1 MNLHGIVAGAI
12 GAINPMRQMV
22 VKQSTGYSI
31 VNYVQT
37 PTYATLSVS
46 GQVQA
51 LTGKDLA
58 MLNGLNVQGVTNAI
72 YLSGNFEGVF
82 RVLGKGGDLI
92 VYGGITY
99 LVAAVLERWPDWCK
113 LAVVA
118 QMDTT
123 P

>member
-12 GAINPMRQMV
+12 GAVNPMRPMTI
-22 VKQSTGYSI
+22 KQSTGFAI
-31 VNYVQT
+31 VDYAQV
-37 PTYATLSVS
+37 PTYETIQAC

-58 MLNGLNVQGVTNAI
+58 MLNGLNVQGATNAI
-72 YLSGNFEGVF
+72 YLAGNYEGVF

-92 VYGGITY
+92 EFCGITY

-113 LAVVA
+113 VAVLA
-118 QMDTT
+118 QMDKTR
-123 P
+123 

>member
-12 GAINPMRQMV
+12 GAVNPMAPMTIR
-22 VKQSTGYSI
+22 QSTGYTI
-31 VNYVQT
+31 VDFEQV
-37 PTYATLSVS
+37 PTYSTLITA

-51 LTGKDLA
+51 LTGKDLQ
-58 MLNGLNVQGVTNAI
+58 MLNGLNIQGVTQAI
-72 YLSGNFEGVF
+72 YLNGNFEGVF

-92 VYGGITY
+92 VFNGLTY
-99 LVAAVLERWPDWCK
+99 LVVAVLERWFDWCK
-113 LAVVA
+113 VAVTV